1 MLRFEQLM
9 INNFGPFKGVQ
20 ELSFGDKDG
29 VTIIW
34 GDNGQGKTTL
44 LNAFRYALYGHIKD
58 RRGSST
64 DFLILSNIEAVEEG
78 IYGFSI
84 VLKMSNGS
92 DKYILTRD
100 VHPRDGVIKPK
111 TNEDFVEDCFLKK
124 NGNILSV
131 SDREHEL
138 ALIMPTDISRPY
150 LMKIPMME
158 F

>member
-64 DFLILSNIEAVEEG
+64 DFLIL
-78 IYGFSI
+78 
-84 VLKMSNGS
+84 
-92 DKYILTRD
+92 
-100 VHPRDGVIKPK
+100 
-111 TNEDFVEDCFLKK
+111 
-124 NGNILSV
+124 
-131 SDREHEL
+131 
-138 ALIMPTDISRPY
+138 
-150 LMKIPMME
+150 
-158 F
+158 

>member
-1 MLRFEQLM
+1 MLRFEQLI

-58 RRGSST
+58 HHGSSAN
-64 DFLILSNIEAVEEG
+64 FLNLSNIEAVEEG

-100 VHPRDGVIKPK
+100 VHPRDGIIKP
-111 TNEDFVEDCFLKK
+111 
-124 NGNILSV
+124 NGNS
-131 SDREHEL
+131 S
-138 ALIMPTDISRPY
+138 
-150 LMKIPMME
+150 
-158 F
+158 